1 MNRLVRLNPIRR
13 SSSLIKTQSEL
24 SATIAQTKWNLI
36 YTAGQENDKL
46 AKTRFTFRYGMSL
59 VYKVIPLMV
68 AFRTFIYMGTGY
80 ETLLLDISDGFNFV
94 LPNQIILAE
103 LYEFIDFW

>member
-36 YTAGQENDKL
+36 YTTGKENDNL

-68 AFRTFIYMGTGY
+68 AFRTFMYMGTGY
-80 ETLLLDISDGFNFV
+80 ETLLLDISDGFIFV
-94 LPNQIILAE
+94 SLILS
-103 LYEFIDFW
+103 FVTFG